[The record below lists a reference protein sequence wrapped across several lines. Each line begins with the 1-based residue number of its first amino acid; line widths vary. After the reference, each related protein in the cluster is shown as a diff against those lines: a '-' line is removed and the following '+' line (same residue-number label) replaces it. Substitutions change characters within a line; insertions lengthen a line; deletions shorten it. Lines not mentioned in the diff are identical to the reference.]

1 AENIRD
7 LQGRPCHGNG
17 SGERLDIQ
25 IFQRAFHLAQEA
37 RRDMTVARGVLEL
50 IMSKRCWQSNPST
63 DATTTWPSSVTYS
76 MTPSTRVT

>member
-1 AENIRD
+1 MSSANALILEK
-7 LQGRPCHGNG
+7 
-17 SGERLDIQ
+17 SG
-25 IFQRAFHLAQEA
+25 FRATTGHSPA
-37 RRDMTVARGVLEL
+37 REIVEL